1 MGSES
6 RSNSQLRRYV
16 LPVQHLTW
24 CRLYF
29 DECVRCQADFSTSH
43 AHACADASLVE
54 TVAANGDFPELIS
67 FRLNPGLGRTDSST
81 KSNVLGGPDA
91 KFGVPPDQIMAA
103 YKAAAA
109 AGATRFGIHMMT
121 GSCVLKEE
129 YWSATVAVLVDT
141 MAKIQEELGIERFDF
156 VNIGGG
162 MGLAYTPEE
171 TPVNAHSLVQ
181 RLKRALT
188 EKLDAAGVPAPLH
201 LYMENGRYITGP
213 YGWLVSRVHAVKHA
227 FGSKYLGVDANMAH
241 LMRPGMYGSY
251 HHISVP
257 QLEEQGGSAADR
269 VPTNVVGTLCENNDW
284 FAKDRPLAQD
294 AGVGDLVVV
303 HDTGAHSASMGFQ
316 YNGKLRAP
324 ELLLRR
330 NGDVQLIRHRET
342 YDTLYSNT
350 QLPGDLAIGG
360 KQLCFDDGPTV
371 GATASKRPVKAKSQ
385 EAELCTA
392 AIMSSPSEQLPAVA
406 AKGSSSIV
414 VCAAV
419 LGAAVGAGAAFMFS
433 RRQHSK

>member
-1 MGSES
+1 MGCEP
-6 RSNSQLRRYV
+6 RSYFKFGRCVVLCCTVRRV
-16 LPVQHLTW
+16 LALQMGCWRCNFVL
-24 CRLYF
+24 LF
-29 DECVRCQADFSTSH
+29 DNADV
-43 AHACADASLVE
+43 SLVD
-54 TVAANGDFPELIS
+54 TVAANGEFPELIS

-91 KFGVPPDQIMAA
+91 KFGVPPDQILAA

-129 YWSATVAVLVDT
+129 YWSSTVAVLVDT
-141 MAKIQEELGIERFDF
+141 MAKIQEELGIEQFDF

-162 MGLAYTPEE
+162 MGLAYMPEE
-171 TPVNAHSLVQ
+171 HPVHVASLVKRLKHSLSDQ
-181 RLKRALT
+181 LA
-188 EKLDAAGVPAPLH
+188 AAGVPAPKH
-201 LYMENGRYITGP
+201 LYMENGRFITGP
-213 YGWLVSRVHAVKHA
+213 YGWLVSRVHAIKHA

-257 QLEEQGGSAADR
+257 QLEETLGTAADR

-294 AGVGDLVVV
+294 AGVGHLVVV

-330 NGDVQLIRHRET
+330 NGEVQLIRHRET

-350 QLPGDLAIGG
+350 RLPEDLTVGG
-360 KQLCFDDGPTV
+360 KQLCFEDGPTV
-371 GATASKRPVKAKSQ
+371 GSASAKKPTKASSQ
-385 EAELCTA
+385 EFEPASGKQAAGSASTTSSDSALPTSLLCVA
-392 AIMSSPSEQLPAVA
+392 AVA
-406 AKGSSSIV
+406 GVALG
-414 VCAAV
+414 
-419 LGAAVGAGAAFMFS
+419 GAAAFAFARS
-433 RRQHSK
+433 RANHQHS